1 MKNNL
6 EEIIEIL
13 NTGELTMKESKELI
27 QTYIKNQKL
36 VKLETCERCEG
47 EGQTNISCCGINIH
61 GNDSDHCPD
70 CNEHCGDESETC
82 EDCNG
87 SGETIQKNK

>member
-1 MKNNL
+1 MV
-6 EEIIEIL
+6 E
-13 NTGELTMKESKELI
+13 
-27 QTYIKNQKL
+27 
-36 VKLETCERCEG
+36 CERCEG

-61 GNDSDHCPD
+61 GNDSDLCPD

-87 SGETIQKNK
+87 SGQILKNNGSHFIPQIKK